1 MRIKTALV
9 VAGILSTTQTASPQA
24 AQQPSRTEQQSPAV
38 QMTVP
43 QAQQPQ
49 QQQRPERQRPAEQPS
64 RGSEQRREP
73 PAEEKTSVTHHSARI
88 GGQQIGYTATAATYV
103 IRADD
108 GSPKAT
114 MFYVAYT
121 KEGVDSFKRADLL
134 RLQRRPR
141 LSVTLHSHGHGAQ
154 ASRSD

>member
-1 MRIKTALV
+1 MRMQTALV
-9 VAGILSTTQTASPQA
+9 VAGILVTTQTVSPQA
-24 AQQPSRTEQQSPAV
+24 AQQPSRTEQQPPAV

-49 QQQRPERQRPAEQPS
+49 QQRPERQRPTEQPS

>member
-1 MRIKTALV
+1 RDEVISLRQRRMTTMRIKTALV
-9 VAGILSTTQTASPQA
+9 VAGILSTTQTVSPQA
-24 AQQPSRTEQQSPAV
+24 AQQPSRTEQQPAV

-43 QAQQPQ
+43 QAQQP

-103 IRADD
+103 IRPDD

-114 MFYVAYT
+114 TFYVAYT
-121 KEGVDSFKRADLL
+121 KEG
-134 RLQRRPR
+134 
-141 LSVTLHSHGHGAQ
+141 
-154 ASRSD
+154 

>member
-24 AQQPSRTEQQSPAV
+24 AQQPSRTEQQPPAV

-43 QAQQPQ
+43 QAQQP
-49 QQQRPERQRPAEQPS
+49 QQRPERQRPAEQPS

-121 KEGVDSFKRADLL
+121 KDGVDASKRPISFVYNGG
-134 RLQRRPR
+134 P
-141 LSVTLHSHGHGAQ
+141 
-154 ASRSD
+154 